1 MLLLHQ
7 HFGRNMKELT
17 PQQIAQMRE
26 MRHQVIQHNG
36 HVGYQIFMNKPLT
49 HNIDILGLSHP
60 LEAQPNAVLFRNP
73 DLMETIPCNDM
84 DNPDSQKFP
93 MPVFGNA
100 PAPVVAKKKTKL
112 RVIK

>member
-1 MLLLHQ
+1 M
-7 HFGRNMKELT
+7 NELT

-36 HVGYQIFMNKPLT
+36 HVGYQIFMNKALT
-49 HNIDILGLSHP
+49 HNIDILGISHP

-73 DLMETIPCNDM
+73 DLTEEIPCNDM
-84 DNPDSQKFP
+84 NNPDGQKFP
-93 MPVFGNA
+93 MPIFANA
-100 PAPVVAKKKTKL
+100 PVKAPVKKKPTL